1 MMNAPLDPC
10 LASSA
15 PRLAPLPATDDAAT
29 WQQRGD
35 PGLVRQASVP
45 ARALRL
51 SVVVPC
57 YNVGDLAGA
66 AIASVLAQGSDE
78 IEVVAVDDGSTDDT
92 LRRILAI
99 DDPRLTVVTQANRGL
114 AAARNT
120 GVRHARA
127 ALIGFCDGDDLWL
140 PGKAAAHLAAMA
152 ADPAVV
158 LTFSLS
164 AYLDE
169 AGAPTG
175 QLLVTRCQQPTARD
189 LVARNVIGNG
199 STPVVRRAAFERAG
213 LFDEALGS
221 CEDIEMWV
229 RIAVFTGGTLRLI
242 PQPLTGYRVRQ
253 TSQMHTFEKYLAG
266 SRLYLERFQSYV
278 PGYTARDARRTFA
291 EHLRILS
298 RKAFDAG
305 EIPLSRRLFAAALRR
320 HPTLIV
326 RDLRAFAMGGLHLLA
341 LVLPAGTRSAPYTLG
356 RRMTRAAYA
365 WRFGASAA
373 GAVSRR

>member
-1 MMNAPLDPC
+1 MNAPVDPPR
-10 LASSA
+10 ASSA
-15 PRLAPLPATDDAAT
+15 PRLAALPATDNVAA
-29 WQQRGD
+29 WQRRGD

-45 ARALRL
+45 TRGLRL

-57 YNVGDLAGA
+57 YNVGGLAGA
-66 AIASVLAQGSDE
+66 AIASVLAQDADDL
-78 IEVVAVDDGSTDDT
+78 EVVAVDDGSTDDT

-114 AAARNT
+114 ASARNT

-127 ALIGFCDGDDLWL
+127 GLIGFCDGDDLWL
-140 PGKAAAHLAAMA
+140 AGKAAAHLAVMDTDA
-152 ADPAVV
+152 AIM
-158 LTFSLS
+158 LTFSYS

-169 AGAPTG
+169 SGAPTG
-175 QLLVTRCQQPTARD
+175 QLLVTRCQQPTIRD

-213 LFDEALGS
+213 LFDEALES

-229 RIAVFTGGTLRLI
+229 RIAVFAGGTMRLI
-242 PQPLTGYRVRQ
+242 PEPLTGYRVRH

-278 PGYTARDARRTFA
+278 PGYTARHARRTFA

-305 EIPLSRRLFAAALRR
+305 QIPLSRRLFIAALRR
-320 HPTLIV
+320 HPTLVV

-341 LVLPAGTRSAPYTLG
+341 LVLPARLHTAPYTLG
-356 RRMTRAAYA
+356 RRVTRAAYA
-365 WRFGASAA
+365 RLFGSSVA
-373 GAVSRR
+373 GATSRR